1 MNDEPAE
8 PRTGRGQILL
18 ALGREDLE
26 LYSAEELSERIAS
39 LRVEISRIEA
49 QMAKKANVRSSAD
62 ALFSFKILL
71 VPARVIKAK
80 SPNGDKATPGH
91 KMWLHGAGREN
102 FA

>member
-26 LYSAEELSERIAS
+26 LYSAEELSARIAA
-39 LRVEISRIEA
+39 LGAEISRIEA

-62 ALFSFKILL
+62 ALFRFKSDD
-71 VPARVIKAK
+71 PSA
-80 SPNGDKATPGH
+80 
-91 KMWLHGAGREN
+91 
-102 FA
+102 

>member
-26 LYSAEELSERIAS
+26 LYSAEELSERIVS

-49 QMAKKANVRSSAD
+49 RMAKKANVRSSAD
-62 ALFSFKILL
+62 ALFSFKSDD
-71 VPARVIKAK
+71 PSA
-80 SPNGDKATPGH
+80 
-91 KMWLHGAGREN
+91 
-102 FA
+102 

>member
-1 MNDEPAE
+1 MNDEPAD
-8 PRTGRGQILL
+8 PRMGRGQILV

-62 ALFSFKILL
+62 ALFSFKSDD
-71 VPARVIKAK
+71 PSA
-80 SPNGDKATPGH
+80 
-91 KMWLHGAGREN
+91 
-102 FA
+102 

>member
-1 MNDEPAE
+1 MNDEPAD

-39 LRVEISRIEA
+39 LRVEIVRIEA

-62 ALFSFKILL
+62 ALFSFK
-71 VPARVIKAK
+71 PDDPSA
-80 SPNGDKATPGH
+80 
-91 KMWLHGAGREN
+91 
-102 FA
+102 

>member
-1 MNDEPAE
+1 MNDDAAE

-26 LYSAEELSERIAS
+26 LYSAEELSERIAL

-62 ALFSFKILL
+62 ALFSFKSDD
-71 VPARVIKAK
+71 PSA
-80 SPNGDKATPGH
+80 
-91 KMWLHGAGREN
+91 
-102 FA
+102 

>member
-1 MNDEPAE
+1 MNDDAAE

-26 LYSAEELSERIAS
+26 LYSAEELSERIAL

-62 ALFSFKILL
+62 ALFSFKSDD
-71 VPARVIKAK
+71 PYA
-80 SPNGDKATPGH
+80 
-91 KMWLHGAGREN
+91 
-102 FA
+102 